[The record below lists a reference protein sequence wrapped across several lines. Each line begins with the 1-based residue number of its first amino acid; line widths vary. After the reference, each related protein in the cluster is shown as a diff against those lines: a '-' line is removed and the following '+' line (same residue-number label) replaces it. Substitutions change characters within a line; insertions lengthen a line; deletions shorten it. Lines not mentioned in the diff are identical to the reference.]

1 MDAFVL
7 MAEVCKNIEGG
18 CLVEERQISCEK
30 DVDAQ
35 GSQEIVLI
43 ADLRPRTG
51 VVGGSIWLES
61 EE

>member
-1 MDAFVL
+1 